1 MNIGNYT
8 RQLTDNIRNRRY
20 SEHTVSSYVA
30 QIEKFLK
37 HFEKVATKPS
47 EISAKQITEYL
58 GKLNNHAA
66 HKAALCAIKYF
77 YSEVGHQPRKL
88 DNVKFPKKNY
98 KLPIVLSQ
106 DEIQRM
112 FTACTNTK
120 HKVILTLL
128 YSTGLRVSELLNLK
142 WEHIDRSRMVINVI
156 QGKGKK
162 DRQVMLPETIIPL
175 LTKYW
180 LEYKSKEYILNGQFT
195 LQYSQTSVLA
205 VVKDLAKRAGITKDV
220 YTHLIRHCSFTHMY
234 ENGVDI
240 YSIQK
245 LAGHNSAKTTAIYTH
260 ISHNVISRIQ
270 SPISNI
276 NL

>member
-1 MNIGNYT
+1 
-8 RQLTDNIRNRRY
+8 
-20 SEHTVSSYVA
+20 
-30 QIEKFLK
+30 
-37 HFEKVATKPS
+37 
-47 EISAKQITEYL
+47 
-58 GKLNNHAA
+58 
-66 HKAALCAIKYF
+66 
-77 YSEVGHQPRKL
+77 
-88 DNVKFPKKNY
+88 
-98 KLPIVLSQ
+98 
-106 DEIQRM
+106 
-112 FTACTNTK
+112 
-120 HKVILTLL
+120 
-128 YSTGLRVSELLNLK
+128 
-142 WEHIDRSRMVINVI
+142 MVINVI

-205 VVKDLAKRAGITKDV
+205 VIKELGRRAGITKDV

-270 SPISNI
+270 SPIAHI
-276 NL
+276 TL

>member
-1 MNIGNYT
+1 MNIGNYSN
-8 RQLTDNIRNRRY
+8 QLSRAIRYKRY

-30 QIEKFLK
+30 QIEKFLRYFQK
-37 HFEKVATKPS
+37 EATKPS

-58 GKLNNHAA
+58 GRMNNHAA
-66 HKAALCAIKYF
+66 HKAALCAIKFF
-77 YSEVGHQPRKL
+77 YAEVGHQPRKL
-88 DNVKFPKKNY
+88 DKVKFPKKNY

-106 DEIQRM
+106 EEIQSM

-128 YSTGLRVSELLNLK
+128 YATGLRVSELLNLK

-180 LEYKSKEYILNGQFT
+180 LEYKPKEYVLNGQFT
-195 LQYSQTSVLA
+195 LQYSQTSVLS

-270 SPISNI
+270 SPIANI
-276 NL
+276 TL

>member
-8 RQLTDNIRNRRY
+8 NQLSKSIRYKRY

-30 QIEKFLK
+30 QIEKFLRYFQK
-37 HFEKVATKPS
+37 EATKPS

-58 GKLNNHAA
+58 GRMNNHAG

-77 YSEVGHQPRKL
+77 YAEVGHQPRKL

-106 DEIQRM
+106 EEIQRM
-112 FTACTNTK
+112 FTACQNTK

-128 YSTGLRVSELLNLK
+128 YATGLRVSELLNLK

-175 LTKYW
+175 LSKYW
-180 LEYKSKEYILNGQFT
+180 YDYKPKQYVLNGQFT
-195 LQYSQTSVLA
+195 LQYSQTSVLS
-205 VVKDLAKRAGITKDV
+205 VVKDLARRAGITKDV

-245 LAGHNSAKTTAIYTH
+245 LAGHSSAKTTAIYTH

-270 SPISNI
+270 SPIANI